1 MTALDNPRPVRI
13 GVLVVPPIQLLDL
26 SPVDLFDM
34 LTKEYLQACNL
45 PAPLIA
51 LGVPISITHISFA
64 GANSIA
70 TCTAN
75 VGLRINAG
83 LSDAG
88 VKPGELDILLVPG
101 TDPNTVPREEELD
114 FMRKHVEAGVTL
126 MTVCTGI
133 FVAAYAGVLDGK
145 KATGSR
151 ALVSM
156 ILKKKFPKVEWSE
169 KRWVQDGKM
178 WTSGGITNGQDM
190 VAAYI
195 RQRWPG
201 PVANTVCAMAD
212 VGNRSAE
219 YDNGSVK
226 ENAWWVWQIFRAWTM
241 GFRKTK

>member
-1 MTALDNPRPVRI
+1 MTALDNPKPVRI

-70 TCTAN
+70 ACTAN

-83 LSDAG
+83 LSNAG

-169 KRWVQDGKM
+169 KRWVQDGKI
-178 WTSGGITNGQDM
+178 WTSGKL
-190 VAAYI
+190 YYLF
-195 RQRWPG
+195 P
-201 PVANTVCAMAD
+201 PL
-212 VGNRSAE
+212 
-219 YDNGSVK
+219 
-226 ENAWWVWQIFRAWTM
+226 
-241 GFRKTK
+241 

>member
-1 MTALDNPRPVRI
+1 MTALDNPKPVRI

-51 LGVPISITHISFA
+51 LGVPISIMHISFA

-70 TCTAN
+70 ACTAN

-126 MTVCTGI
+126 MTVCTGS

-145 KATGSR
+145 KATGPR

-156 ILKKKFPKVEWSE
+156 ILKKKFLKVEWSE

-178 WTSGGITNGQDM
+178 WTSGKL
-190 VAAYI
+190 YYLF
-195 RQRWPG
+195 P
-201 PVANTVCAMAD
+201 PL
-212 VGNRSAE
+212 
-219 YDNGSVK
+219 
-226 ENAWWVWQIFRAWTM
+226 
-241 GFRKTK
+241 